1 MLWVLSMFLGA
12 ADANVL
18 GSDLLDITLRIESVT
33 DGKDKYVVHTQQDF
47 ERLAQ
52 IIRDDA
58 HQQWNSPQF
67 VTLRQTNP
75 EQAKF
80 QVEQFMSEHQQIVI
94 RQETVASPGHTRSED
109 KKLYVKEVR
118 LAESWL
124 FETEMYQRL
133 QYFENLQFT
142 HDYDQDADLIS
153 DVTVRLEEHRSFCET
168 HWNNLQ
174 NLDLLF
180 ASWYCSAQADILFA
194 QWLDTFPLIHQFEEP
209 RLNQALRDRVESFTT
224 PRYVNAIDN
233 MNKIVLIAEHSG
245 AKSPWVDKAK
255 AAKEMYGS
263 RAVKEE

>member
-1 MLWVLSMFLGA
+1 MFLGT

-18 GSDLLDITLRIESVT
+18 GNDLFDITLRIDSVS

-94 RQETVASPGHTRSED
+94 RQETVDSPGHTRSED

-133 QYFENLQFT
+133 QYFENLEFT

-168 HWNNLQ
+168 HWTNLQ

-194 QWLDTFPLIHQFEEP
+194 QWLDTFPLIHQFEEH
-209 RLNQALRDRVESFTT
+209 RFNQALRDRVESFTT
-224 PRYVNAIDN
+224 PRYVDAIDN
-233 MNKIVLIAEHSG
+233 MNKIVLIAEKSG
-245 AKSPWVDKAK
+245 ANSPWVDKAK
-255 AAKEMYGS
+255 AAKEMYGA